1 MLVLCVIQ
9 KKHWWILSSHKK
21 ASIVGYKKPSCGL
34 GKGTILEKR
43 IRVNLLQLLLFTA
56 VTYLWVST
64 AHSRTLLL
72 RHHGTSLF
80 TQNTSNTDKR
90 FITSQL

>member
-21 ASIVGYKKPSCGL
+21 ASIVGYERPSCGL

-43 IRVNLLQLLLFTA
+43 IRVNLLQLLCLD
-56 VTYLWVST
+56 TYC
-64 AHSRTLLL
+64 LLQSL
-72 RHHGTSLF
+72 TSG
-80 TQNTSNTDKR
+80 
-90 FITSQL
+90 